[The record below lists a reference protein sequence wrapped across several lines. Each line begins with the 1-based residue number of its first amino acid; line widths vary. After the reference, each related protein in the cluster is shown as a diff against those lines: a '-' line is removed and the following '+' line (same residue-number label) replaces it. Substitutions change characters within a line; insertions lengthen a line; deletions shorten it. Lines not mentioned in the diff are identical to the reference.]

1 MQKRDTAFE
10 RDRRARSASILAL
23 AADSRFL
30 AGREDGGA
38 KWNCSLEPTFV
49 STVSTLVDL
58 PASVDPTSHQVRKVI
73 FSSDGE
79 LGNHATMRPFESVLV
94 EPGDIEI
101 RPYTPGDQTR
111 QAGAVLLGHAA
122 RIFRNGRDIGRL
134 SGLDIEPSGNLEG
147 VIGGRLVDQA
157 VSRFRLRP
165 GSFGAGRGSRAS
177 DAAARGVIVLRFR
190 RCAES
195 RT

>member
-1 MQKRDTAFE
+1 VELLFGTNVREYGQHVGR
-10 RDRRARSASILAL
+10 
-23 AADSRFL
+23 L
-30 AGREDGGA
+30 AGFE
-38 KWNCSLEPTFV
+38 L
-49 STVSTLVDL
+49 
-58 PASVDPTSHQVRKVI
+58 DPTSHQVRKVI

-134 SGLDIEPSGNLEG
+134 SGLDIEIASGNLEG
-147 VIGGRLVDQA
+147 VIGRR
-157 VSRFRLRP
+157 SWWTKRFRVSASGLDLSVP
-165 GSFGAGRGSRAS
+165 GEVRAPATQPR
-177 DAAARGVIVLRFR
+177 AA
-190 RCAES
+190 
-195 RT
+195 